1 MLTMRRFLITL
12 IVFLLV
18 LSAFSQKDTDS
29 LLNVLDKTVENY
41 QHYSQLKE
49 ERMDKLK
56 ESLRITVSEP
66 LKYEIC
72 GKLYDEYSAYKSDSA
87 LSYARLK
94 LQIAEKLNDK
104 RSLTDARLNLA
115 SIMGT
120 AGLYKE
126 AMDLLGT
133 INITTAPDLKA
144 YYFHIY
150 RTIYGYMA
158 DYTVSS
164 FEKKKYEKIIDAF
177 RDSLLLSNPP
187 KTSTHVMV
195 KTDQLIVSK
204 QYDEALVILLNYFPT
219 IKEDDYHSKAIISYS
234 IALAYE
240 GKSQRNLEKHWLA
253 LSAINDIKCSTK
265 EYISLRNLAFLLY
278 EDGDIDRAYS
288 YMKRSLDDA
297 LFCNA
302 RLRTYEIS
310 RMMPIID
317 KAYQHQTESRQRQM
331 VITIIS
337 ISILSLLLA
346 IAVFFVYRQ
355 MKKLAVARKNLSQ
368 ANEKLNTLNNR
379 LSKINIELKDA
390 NLTLSESNLIKE
402 EYIGRYM
409 DQCSEYIDKLDNYR
423 RMLNKTASSGKTEE
437 LLKELKSKEFIDE
450 ELKEFYNNFDITFLL
465 LFPGFVEDFKS
476 LLIDDEY
483 VQLKPGQLLNTELR
497 IYALIR
503 LGISDSVKISHFLRC
518 SLSTIYN
525 YRTKIR
531 NKAAG
536 NRDEFEEKVMQIGLE
551 SE

>member
-1 MLTMRRFLITL
+1 MKKNIILLFLAFL
-12 IVFLLV
+12 PVFL
-18 LSAFSQKDTDS
+18 SAQNDMDS
-29 LLNVLDKTVENY
+29 LLKVLDKTVENY
-41 QHYSQLKE
+41 QHFSQIKE
-49 ERMDKLK
+49 ERIDKMK
-56 ESLRITVSEP
+56 ESLRIVVSEP
-66 LKYEIC
+66 QKYDIC
-72 GKLYDEYSAYKSDSA
+72 GKLYDEYSSYKSDSA
-87 LSYARLK
+87 LIYARQK

-104 RSLTDARLNLA
+104 RSLTDAQLNLA

-126 AMDLLGT
+126 AMDILMS
-133 INITTAPDLKA
+133 INIAEAPDLKA

-164 FEKKKYEKIIDAF
+164 QEKKKYEKIIEAF
-177 RDSLLLSNPP
+177 RDSLLVSNPP
-187 KTSTHVMV
+187 QTGTHLMV

-219 IKEDDYHSKAIISYS
+219 IKEVDYHTKAIISYS

-278 EDGDIDRAYS
+278 EDGDIDRAYN

-331 VITIIS
+331 LITIII
-337 ISILSLLLA
+337 ISVLTILLT

-355 MKKLAVARKNLSQ
+355 MKKLAVARKNMSQ
-368 ANEKLNTLNNR
+368 VNEKLNTLNHA
-379 LSKINIELKDA
+379 LSKINIELKEA

-437 LLKELKSKEFIDE
+437 LIKELKSKDFIEE
-450 ELKEFYNNFDITFLL
+450 ELKEFYINFDITFLQ
-465 LFPGFVEDFKS
+465 LFPKFVEDFKN

-483 VQLKPGQLLNTELR
+483 IQLKAGQLLNTELR
-497 IYALIR
+497 IYALIK

-536 NRDEFEEKVMQIGLE
+536 NRDEFEEKVMKIGLAPE
-551 SE
+551 

>member
-1 MLTMRRFLITL
+1 MRRFLITM

-18 LSAFSQKDTDS
+18 FSAFSKNDTDS
-29 LLNVLDKTVENY
+29 LLNILDKTVGNY
-41 QHYSQLKE
+41 QYFSQLKE
-49 ERMDKLK
+49 ERISKFK

-66 LKYEIC
+66 QKYEIC
-72 GKLYDEYSAYKSDSA
+72 SKLYDEYSSYKSDSA
-87 LSYARLK
+87 LIYARLK

-126 AMDLLGT
+126 AMDILST
-133 INITTAPDLKA
+133 ISISTAPDLKA

-164 FEKKKYEKIIDAF
+164 QEKKKYEKIIDAF
-177 RDSLLLSNPP
+177 RDSLLLVNPP
-187 KTSTHVMV
+187 QTGTHVMV

-204 QYDEALVILLNYFPT
+204 QFDEALVILLNYFPT
-219 IKEDDYHSKAIISYS
+219 IKDDDYHTKAIISYS

-278 EDGDIDRAYS
+278 EDGDIDRAYN

-317 KAYQHQTESRQRQM
+317 KAYQHQTESKQRQM
-331 VITIIS
+331 LITIIS
-337 ISILSLLLA
+337 ISILSILLA

-355 MKKLAVARKNLSQ
+355 MKKLAIARKNLSQ
-368 ANEKLNTLNNR
+368 ANDKLNSLNYE
-379 LSKINIELKDA
+379 LSKINIELRDA

-437 LLKELKSKEFIDE
+437 LIKELKSKDFIDE
-450 ELKEFYNNFDITFLL
+450 ELREFYNNFDITFLQ
-465 LFPGFVEDFKS
+465 LFPAFVEDFKS

-483 VQLKPGQLLNTELR
+483 VQLKTGQLLNTELR

-531 NKAAG
+531 NKASG
-536 NRDEFEEKVMQIGLE
+536 NRDEFEEKVMQIGLAID
-551 SE
+551 

>member
-1 MLTMRRFLITL
+1 MRRFLISL
-12 IVFLLV
+12 IFFQFL
-18 LSAFSQKDTDS
+18 LSAFSQNDTDS

-41 QHYSQLKE
+41 QYFSQLKE
-49 ERMDKLK
+49 ERIGKLK
-56 ESLRITVSEP
+56 ESLRITVSESQ
-66 LKYEIC
+66 KYEIC

-87 LSYARLK
+87 LIFARLK
-94 LQIAEKLNDK
+94 LQIAERLNDK

-126 AMDLLGT
+126 SMDILST
-133 INITTAPDLKA
+133 INISTAPDLKA

-164 FEKKKYEKIIDAF
+164 LEKKKYDKIIDAF
-177 RDSLLLSNPP
+177 RDSLLLVNPP
-187 KTSTHVMV
+187 QTGTHVMV

-219 IKEDDYHSKAIISYS
+219 IKDVDYHTKAIISYS

-240 GKSQRNLEKHWLA
+240 GKRQRNLQKHWLA

-278 EDGDIDRAYS
+278 EDGDIDRAYN

-331 VITIIS
+331 LITIIS

-355 MKKLAVARKNLSQ
+355 MKKLAVARKNMSQ
-368 ANEKLNTLNNR
+368 ANDKLNSLNHK

-390 NLTLSESNLIKE
+390 NITLSESNLIKE

-437 LLKELKSKEFIDE
+437 LIKELKSKEFIDD
-450 ELKEFYNNFDITFLL
+450 ELKDFYNNFDITFLQ
-465 LFPGFVEDFKS
+465 LFPAFVEDFKS

-483 VQLKPGQLLNTELR
+483 VQLKTGQLLNTELR

-536 NRDEFEEKVMQIGLE
+536 NRDEFEEKVMQIGLAKE
-551 SE
+551 